1 MFIERKRGARMK
13 NVKVIRD
20 TARERYV
27 GIVDALLRESG
38 EDVMHVKSN
47 ELAFPIESKG
57 EEMFVVVTVKI
68 PTGSR
73 DGDMYDG
80 YEEARDFQRKL
91 VEKKEKDELKK
102 VAKAKKIAADKKRR
116 EKLKEMKKEREERE

>member
-1 MFIERKRGARMK
+1 MFIERKRGVRMK

-38 EDVMHVKSN
+38 EDVMRVKSN
-47 ELAFPIESKG
+47 ELTFPIESEG

>member
-1 MFIERKRGARMK
+1 MK
-13 NVKVIRD
+13 KIKVIRD

-38 EDVMHVKSN
+38 EDVMRVKSN
-47 ELAFPIESKG
+47 ELTFPIESEG

-80 YEEARDFQRKL
+80 YSMAEDYQMKL
-91 VEKKEKDELKK
+91 KEKKEKEELKK
-102 VAKAKKIAADKKRR
+102 VAKAKKIAADEKRR
-116 EKLKEMKKEREERE
+116 EKLKEMKKEREEREE